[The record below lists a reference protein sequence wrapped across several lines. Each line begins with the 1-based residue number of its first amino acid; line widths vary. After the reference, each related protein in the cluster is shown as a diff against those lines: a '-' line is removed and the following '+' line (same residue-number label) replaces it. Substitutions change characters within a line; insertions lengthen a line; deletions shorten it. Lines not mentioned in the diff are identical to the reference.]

1 MYKII
6 AFSLIKLFLIY
17 LIFLFLKLRIIKKHN
32 DFHSLFDVA
41 IKKGVEYL
49 SVLIILLAIT
59 IQLGFYDGIIVS
71 ALFLMYLFFDHHKTI
86 NLVFLF
92 NKIKKQ
98 TKVTLIQVIENLEKY
113 NSFINTK
120 ELRKNKFFSKKN
132 SILLLSVMLLILL
145 VIFSSFYYLKFDH
158 YLFSSTWFETLKM
171 VNAKNEQHFFTE
183 MVYPEGQYA
192 FINYLSRITNASTE
206 ITIYAYSIFQL
217 VLLVI
222 IMYWFVFKITRSQI
236 IVPLTVGVFFLLGF
250 SFLPVS
256 INSFFQSSAIH
267 FSFII
272 VLPIFYYFINPKVLK
287 FSSKTLFIW
296 FAVLFSAIALISVY
310 TFVCVFPLFFLLTCV
325 FLKKQNVKERML
337 ILSAYVAVFLVSF
350 IGYYVLI
357 IMMEESFFTFL
368 RRNIIDID
376 LFFFNPYLNENIDEL
391 LFKYQVF
398 FLIGFLFNRIIAIF
412 YRIRWKKR
420 SMLFLYGFSI
430 YTLTQIHLKWVDVDI
445 LYIIM
450 LLFLPIQFGILISI
464 ILDFFKIAFKKRVY
478 LNSRVIIVFFGL
490 LSFFGFTQTKY
501 LLIEKDRND
510 LLNEELLLANEMIL
524 KNYLDRSY
532 MVTNKSS
539 LSRLSSG
546 NRFFAEYSYFL
557 SEKYMR
563 RDSLFAKYKNDRV
576 YLSNHPE
583 TVVPSSMIVFVY
595 KNESDSHSY
604 SKEEI
609 MTRINELKKKG
620 RRVRKI
626 YFSDFFEVYEIINK
640 SKASKVSEMVF

>member
-1 MYKII
+1 MYKLI
-6 AFSLIKLFLIY
+6 AFSLFKLILIY
-17 LIFLFLKLRIIKKHN
+17 LIFLFLKFRFIKRHN

-41 IKKGVEYL
+41 IKKGVQHL
-49 SVLIILLAIT
+49 CVLIILLAIT
-59 IQLGFYDGIIVS
+59 IQFGFYDGILVS
-71 ALFLMYLFFDHHKTI
+71 FLFLLYLFFEHHRTTK
-86 NLVFLF
+86 LVFIF
-92 NKIKKQ
+92 HKIKKE
-98 TKVTLIQVIENLEKY
+98 TKVTLIQIIENLEKY
-113 NSFINTK
+113 GSFINIK
-120 ELRKNKFFSKKN
+120 ELRKNMLFSKRN
-132 SILLLSVMLLILL
+132 RIILLSVLLLILL
-145 VIFSSFYYLKFDH
+145 VIFCSFFYLKYDH

-206 ITIYAYSIFQL
+206 ITIYVYSIFQL

-222 IMYWFVFKITRSQI
+222 IMYWFVFKVTKSQI
-236 IVPLTVGVFFLLGF
+236 IVPLSVGVFFLLGF

-256 INSFFQSSAIH
+256 INSFFQSSTIH

-272 VLPIFYYFINPKVLK
+272 VLPVFYYFINPKNLK
-287 FSSKTLFIW
+287 FSKKILFVW
-296 FAVLFSAIALISVY
+296 FTILFSAIALISLY
-310 TFVCVFPLFFLLTCV
+310 TLVCVFPLFFLLVCI
-325 FLKKQNVKERML
+325 FLKKQNTKERL
-337 ILSAYVAVFLVSF
+337 IILSAYVATLATSF
-350 IGYYVLI
+350 IGYYLLVKLR
-357 IMMEESFFTFL
+357 EECFYTFL

-376 LFFFNPYLNENIDEL
+376 LFFFNPYLNLNIDEL

-398 FLIGFLFNRIIAIF
+398 FLIGFLFNRIIAVF

-420 SMLFLYGFSI
+420 SVLFLFGFSI
-430 YTLTQIHLKWVDVDI
+430 YILSQVHLKWVDIDI
-445 LYIIM
+445 LYSIM

-464 ILDFFKIAFKKRVY
+464 FLDFFKIVCRKRIY

-490 LSFFGFTQTKY
+490 VSFFGFAQTKY

-532 MVTNKSS
+532 MVTNKSN

-563 RDSLFAKYKNDRV
+563 SDSLFAKYKDNHA

-583 TVVPSSMIVFVY
+583 IVVPSSMIVFVY
-595 KNESDSHSY
+595 KKQIDSPSY

-609 MTRINELKKKG
+609 ITRIKELKNKG
-620 RRVRKI
+620 RGVRKI
-626 YFSDFFEVYEIINK
+626 YKSGFFEVYEIINK
-640 SKASKVSEMVF
+640 ANASKVSEMVF